1 MADAP
6 SHHRLDKWLWAA
18 RFFKTRTLATEAI
31 DGGKVHLN
39 GMRVKPAREPRID
52 DRLDIVIGDTQL
64 TVVIRALGDKR
75 GPASAARRLY
85 EETADSLA
93 RRDQQRDQK
102 RFSIDP
108 AAQMKGR
115 PTKTL
120 RRDIDRLRKALRDT

>member
-75 GPASAARRLY
+75 GPASVAQRLY

>member
-1 MADAP
+1 MADGT

-18 RFFKTRTLATEAI
+18 RFFKTRTLATEAV

-39 GMRVKPAREPRID
+39 GMRVKPAREPRIN
-52 DRLDIVIGDTQL
+52 DRLDIVIGDTQF

-75 GPASAARRLY
+75 GPASAARLLY
-85 EETADSLA
+85 EETPDSLT

-120 RRDIDRLRKALRDT
+120 RRDIDRLRKTLRDT